1 MAPADSDDD
10 QGRAFPPGGGRRL
23 KQRLSELDKRLAEA
37 NKADG
42 RARPS
47 GRQDERRGSAMGK
60 AFRLS
65 TEMVAGVFVGG
76 FIGWVLDRWFGT
88 APFLLIVFLMLG
100 IVASIMNAI
109 RAAKEMQK
117 DGNP

>member
-10 QGRAFPPGGGRRL
+10 QGRASSQGDGKRL
-23 KQRLSELDKRLAEA
+23 RQRLSELDKRLSAAGGGREA
-37 NKADG
+37 P
-42 RARPS
+42 RPQ
-47 GRQDERRGSAMGK
+47 QDERRGSAMGK

-100 IVASIMNAI
+100 IAASIMNAI